1 MNVTGSVRYMVQKSK
16 RWTGEEV
23 FKILDKDMGWLLYAS
38 YITYEAARDVC
49 AHKNALENQES
60 KDNLASEE

>member
-49 AHKNALENQES
+49 AHKNSLDDSN
-60 KDNLASEE
+60 KK